1 MASANSLTDYLI
13 SLIIGMFVLIIIY
26 VTVVADYI
34 NNNLTGNIK
43 TMAEVAVLFMFLALA
58 LGAIFMAIKR
68 K

>member
-13 SLIIGMFVLIIIY
+13 SLIIGMFVLIILY

-34 NNNLTGNIK
+34 TNNLTGSIK
-43 TMAEVAVLFMFLALA
+43 IMAETAVLFMFLALA